1 MFTLETPTQVYARV
15 ALTNRLQHLDA
26 LRREAQAD
34 ANAHLA
40 AARLFHKCAD
50 DMVTA
55 SNAQWN
61 KAWDAHNAMKGNKS

>member
-1 MFTLETPTQVYARV
+1 MFALETPAQVYARV

-50 DMVTA
+50 DMVK
-55 SNAQWN
+55 SAQ
-61 KAWDAHNAMKGNKS
+61 ST